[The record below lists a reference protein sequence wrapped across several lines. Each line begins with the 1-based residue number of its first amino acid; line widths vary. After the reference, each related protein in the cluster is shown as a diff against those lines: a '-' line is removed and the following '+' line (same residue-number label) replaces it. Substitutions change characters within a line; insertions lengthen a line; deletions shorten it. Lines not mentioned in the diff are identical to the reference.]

1 MVKMKN
7 TNTILKL
14 DFILEK
20 LNNLKK
26 LEDDRI
32 YCRHNLTHFFDV
44 ARICY
49 ILCLENN
56 INIKKDL
63 IYTTAILHD
72 LGREDQILN
81 GINHDIASFD
91 LAKKTLEFTDFT
103 NEEKDMILNAISNHR
118 KKIDDYLS
126 FSSIFYKADKLSRDC
141 FNCNSYDTCNWSFE
155 KKNNQIK
162 Y

>member
-1 MVKMKN
+1 MKN
-7 TNTILKL
+7 TNLILNL
-14 DFILEK
+14 DFIQENLE
-20 LNNLKK
+20 NLKK

-56 INIKKDL
+56 LKVNKDM

-72 LGREDQILN
+72 LGREKQITE
-81 GINHDIASFD
+81 GISHDIASSEI
-91 LAKKTLEFTDFT
+91 AKRALKFTDFS
-103 NEEKDMILNAISNHR
+103 EDEKKEIIDAILNHR
-118 KKIDDYLS
+118 NKSDELTFKSL
-126 FSSIFYKADKLSRDC
+126 FYKADKLSRDC
-141 FNCNSYDTCNWSFE
+141 FNCKTYDSCNWSNE
-155 KKNNQIK
+155 KKNNEIK

>member
-1 MVKMKN
+1 MKN
-7 TNTILKL
+7 TNLILNL
-14 DFILEK
+14 DFIQKNLE
-20 LNNLKK
+20 NLKK

-56 INIKKDL
+56 LTVNKDM

-72 LGREDQILN
+72 LGREMQIKE
-81 GINHDIASFD
+81 GISHEIASSKI
-91 LAKKTLEFTDFT
+91 AKKALEFTDFS
-103 NEEKDMILNAISNHR
+103 EKEKNDIIDAILNHR
-118 KKIDDYLS
+118 TKSDELTFKSL
-126 FSSIFYKADKLSRDC
+126 FYKADKLSRDC
-141 FNCNSYDTCNWSFE
+141 FNCKSYNSCNWSND
-155 KKNNQIK
+155 KKNNEIK